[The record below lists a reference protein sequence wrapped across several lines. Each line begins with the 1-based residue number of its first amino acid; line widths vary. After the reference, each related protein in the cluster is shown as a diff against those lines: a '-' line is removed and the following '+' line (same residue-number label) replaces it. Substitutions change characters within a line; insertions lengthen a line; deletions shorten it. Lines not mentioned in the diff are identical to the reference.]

1 MPFVRKGVSASIEVL
16 ICMPSRRS
24 MANWLG
30 VAPFF
35 LFAIAFIF
43 WPAGTLV
50 VGAFRDPQGNFT
62 LANIAELFQP
72 FILNAYWLTIQV
84 SVVTAVG
91 GGILGFLVAYAAIL
105 GGLPRGVRTTL
116 TTFSGVASNFAGI
129 PLAFAFIATLGRV
142 GLVTVLL
149 RDMFGINIYDWGFNL
164 YSFWGLS
171 LTYMYFQFPLMVLT
185 ISPALEGLRREW
197 REAASNLGASGV
209 QYWRYVAL
217 PILLPSLLGTIILLF
232 GNAFGAYATA
242 YGLTGG
248 SLNLIP
254 ILIGQQV
261 RGDVLHNP
269 GLGYA
274 LALGMVAVMAVSITA
289 FTWLQSRTSR
299 WIRRGG

>member
-1 MPFVRKGVSASIEVL
+1 M
-16 ICMPSRRS
+16 
-24 MANWLG
+24 
-30 VAPFF
+30 
-35 LFAIAFIF
+35 
-43 WPAGTLV
+43 
-50 VGAFRDPQGNFT
+50 
-62 LANIAELFQP
+62 
-72 FILNAYWLTIQV
+72 
-84 SVVTAVG
+84 
-91 GGILGFLVAYAAIL
+91 
-105 GGLPRGVRTTL
+105 
-116 TTFSGVASNFAGI
+116 
-129 PLAFAFIATLGRV
+129 
-142 GLVTVLL
+142 VTVLL
-149 RDMFGINIYDWGFNL
+149 RDVFGINIYDWGFNL

-185 ISPALEGLRREW
+185 ISPALEGLRQEW
-197 REAASNLGASGV
+197 REAASNLGASNV
-209 QYWRYVAL
+209 QYWRHVAL